1 MRTIWVESTVVTIH
15 GFATYTAYV
24 FELDFV
30 TAKMCDVHDEVVLGF
45 VYKFCHTD
53 TIPHGFLKCCL
64 NQILRNAPLPPIEF
78 NGGSGSWNQTYVVAV
93 I

>member
-1 MRTIWVESTVVTIH
+1 MGLFVVESTVVAIH
-15 GFATYTAYV
+15 RVSTGFTYI
-24 FELDFV
+24 
-30 TAKMCDVHDEVVLGF
+30 AKLAFIAAHMDNISDVVVLIF
-45 VYKFCHTD
+45 IYKFCHSG
-53 TIPHGFLKCCL
+53 TIPYGFLKCCL

>member
-1 MRTIWVESTVVTIH
+1 MGTVWVESTEVAIH
-15 GFATYTAYV
+15 VFITGSTYIL
-24 FELDFV
+24 ELHFI
-30 TAKMCDVHDEVVLGF
+30 AAEFGF
-45 VYKFCHTD
+45 VYYSVMCSFIYSSHSGTVS
-53 TIPHGFLKCCL
+53 HGFLKCCL